1 VVTTADVL
9 YLLFPSLQQSPRHLD
24 SFSQPQDNTHGCQ
37 IVLADGTH
45 GMIRP
50 ILPTDRTALAAAL
63 EELGEESRIR
73 RFFFN
78 KAKLSES
85 ELDRLTSPDG
95 IDHLAYGMA
104 VSLEDGT
111 EHMPIAV
118 ARCFR
123 AKDQKDLAEV
133 AVVIADPWQG
143 MGAGYQLLSA
153 LSSAAREVGIR
164 RWFASMFTYNSAM
177 QRLLDHFGTLCEMR
191 DLGGGVIE
199 VIYDITEPP
208 A

>member
-1 VVTTADVL
+1 LD
-9 YLLFPSLQQSPRHLD
+9 PSPHNHNL
-24 SFSQPQDNTHGCQ
+24 THERQ
-37 IVLADGTH
+37 IVLADGTR

-50 ILPTDRTALAAAL
+50 IVPTDRTALAAAL
-63 EELGEESRIR
+63 EELGPESRIR

-78 KAKLSES
+78 KSKLSET

-95 IDHLAYGMA
+95 INHIAYGMA
-104 VSLEDGT
+104 VSLDDGT

-123 AKDQKDLAEV
+123 DKDQNDLAEV

-143 MGAGYQLLSA
+143 MGAGFELLSA
-153 LSSAAREVGIR
+153 LSSAARDAGIH
-164 RWFASMFTYNSAM
+164 RWFASMFNHNTAM
-177 QRLLDHFGTLCEMR
+177 QRLLDHFGTMCETQ

-199 VIYDITEPP
+199 VIYDITQAPSVGRKWEVEGRRS
-208 A
+208 